1 MFPAIKVGHWSTVYT
16 KVSQSIVSVHESNQ
30 AEGSKT
36 IGSPPRFSPLIGI
49 EEDNEDILCVQ
60 N

>member
-1 MFPAIKVGHWSTVYT
+1 MFPAVKVEHWSTVYG
-16 KVSQSIVSVHESNQ
+16 KVYLSIVSVHDFNQ

-36 IGSPPRFSPLIGI
+36 IASPPRFSPLIGI
-49 EEDNEDILCVQ
+49 EEDNEDIVCAQ